1 MANSALQLS
10 SLDFDTLKQNLKTYL
25 STQSVFKDYNFDG
38 SNINVLLDVMS
49 YNSYLNSFYLN
60 MVASEMFLD
69 SAQKLDSV
77 VSHAKELNY
86 TPRSAKSAEANLYFQ
101 VDTSTPSPFTIKKGS
116 MFGGTN
122 ANGTYTFVT
131 DKDYSFTSANNT
143 FTIPNLAIYQGK
155 YITDT
160 FIYNVSNEAQR
171 FILSNKNIDTDSI
184 TVVVTENNVNT
195 NFSVATTLFNLTA
208 TSNVYFLQAAQNN
221 QYEIVFGDGNF
232 GRIPNNLAILNIN
245 YRVTNGSDADG
256 ITSFICNQDLGLMN
270 GGTASVQTPIT
281 VIANSSGGANAESID
296 SIKFAAPRY
305 FATQQR
311 AVASDDYSSL
321 ILGNFGG
328 SISDVSVYGGETLEP
343 KQYGKVVV
351 ALKPIGGTV
360 SPDYIK
366 TEIIS
371 FMKPYIALP
380 NKVIVTDPEYL
391 YCKINTTVQ
400 YDKTI
405 TTKSSIGLQADILAG
420 IVQYSADHIE
430 KFGNDLRYSKLVAHI
445 DDTDTSITSND
456 TSINIIKRLTPALN
470 YSSTFSFS
478 FNNAAEIEQ
487 LSPGYTKKN
496 PLSDEPVVTSTAFT
510 YVDTTGTSYPLS
522 YIRDDNFGN
531 LLVYST
537 INGVF
542 SVLNSTIGTID
553 YTTGDVKINNLLTSY
568 YGNYIEL
575 YMVPANK
582 DIIVNNN
589 KILLIDPNDV
599 TITMVEKIV

>member
-1 MANSALQLS
+1 MANNALQLS

-101 VDTSTPSPFTIKKGS
+101 VITSTPSPFTIKKGS

-131 DKDYSFTSANNT
+131 NQDYSFTSANST
-143 FTIPNLAIYQGK
+143 FTIPNLAIYEGK

-160 FIYNVSNEAQR
+160 FVYNVSNEAQK
-171 FILSNKNIDTDSI
+171 FVLSNQNIDTDSI
-184 TVVVTENNVNT
+184 TVVITENNVNT
-195 NFSVATTLFNLTA
+195 SFSAAATLFNLTA

-232 GRIPNNLAILNIN
+232 GRIPSNLAVININ

-256 ITSFICNQDLGLMN
+256 ITAFLCNQDLGLMN
-270 GGTASVQTPIT
+270 GGTASVQVPIT

-321 ILGNFGG
+321 IFSNFGG
-328 SISDVSVYGGETLEP
+328 TISDVNVYGGELLEP

-351 ALKPIGGTV
+351 ALKPVGGTV
-360 SPDYIK
+360 SPDYVK
-366 TEIIS
+366 TEIVA

-380 NKVIVTDPEYL
+380 NKVIVSDPDYL
-391 YCKINTTVQ
+391 YCKINSTVQ

-405 TTKSSIGLQADILAG
+405 TTKSSIELQTIILAS
-420 IVQYSADHIE
+420 IVKYSNDNIE
-430 KFGNDLRYSKLVAHI
+430 KFGNDLRYSKLVANI
-445 DDTDTSITSND
+445 DNTDTSVTSND

-470 YSSTFSFS
+470 YSSTISFS
-478 FNNAAEIEQ
+478 FNNASEIEQ
-487 LSPGYTKKN
+487 SSPGYVKKN
-496 PLSDEPVVTSTAFT
+496 PLSDEPVITSSSFT
-510 YVDTTGTSYPLS
+510 YVDSTGTSYPLS
-522 YIRDDNFGN
+522 YIRDDNFGV
-531 LLVYST
+531 LLVYSV

-542 SVLNSTIGTID
+542 SILNPAIGTIN
-553 YTTGDVKINNLLTSY
+553 YTTGDVKINNLITSY
-568 YGNYIEL
+568 YGDYIEL
-575 YMVPANK
+575 YMIPANK

-589 KILLIDPNDV
+589 KILIIDPHDV

>member
-1 MANSALQLS
+1 
-10 SLDFDTLKQNLKTYL
+10 
-25 STQSVFKDYNFDG
+25 
-38 SNINVLLDVMS
+38 
-49 YNSYLNSFYLN
+49 
-60 MVASEMFLD
+60 
-69 SAQKLDSV
+69 
-77 VSHAKELNY
+77 
-86 TPRSAKSAEANLYFQ
+86 
-101 VDTSTPSPFTIKKGS
+101 
-116 MFGGTN
+116 
-122 ANGTYTFVT
+122 
-131 DKDYSFTSANNT
+131 
-143 FTIPNLAIYQGK
+143 
-155 YITDT
+155 
-160 FIYNVSNEAQR
+160 
-171 FILSNKNIDTDSI
+171 
-184 TVVVTENNVNT
+184 
-195 NFSVATTLFNLTA
+195 
-208 TSNVYFLQAAQNN
+208 
-221 QYEIVFGDGNF
+221 
-232 GRIPNNLAILNIN
+232 
-245 YRVTNGSDADG
+245 
-256 ITSFICNQDLGLMN
+256 MN